1 MDLRSRDHRNGI
13 ATADVREDILLET
26 NFDEDGALTLAH
38 AVNPHTVNVGGR
50 EHAYKPT
57 DKNIYPNTENPLLQ
71 RSGFNARRSNY
82 RSDTSID
89 RYSEYSLHGR
99 RDPGLS
105 HTLRHLNHDIGII
118 SVAHKKWHC
127 TKYVFLFA

>member
-1 MDLRSRDHRNGI
+1 MDLRNRDHRNGT
-13 ATADVREDILLET
+13 AADVREDILLET

-38 AVNPHTVNVGGR
+38 TINPHTANTTGR
-50 EHAYKPT
+50 EQPYKSA
-57 DKNIYPNTENPLLQ
+57 DKNTFPNTQNPLLQ
-71 RSGFNARRSNY
+71 RSGFMARRNNY

-105 HTLRHLNHDIGII
+105 LTRLIPNHLHIL
-118 SVAHKKWHC
+118 C
-127 TKYVFLFA
+127 TTTHSARMIFIFYV